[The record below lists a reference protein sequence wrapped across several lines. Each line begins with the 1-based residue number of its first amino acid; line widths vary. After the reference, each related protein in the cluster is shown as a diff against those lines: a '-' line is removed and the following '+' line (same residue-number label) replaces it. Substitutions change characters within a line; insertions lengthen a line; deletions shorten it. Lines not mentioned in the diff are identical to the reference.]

1 MVFDPHAK
9 LEKIF
14 FNPPIW
20 IWIIWLVSRNL
31 KHANSLIYHDSQT
44 LHFTI
49 LYWHVI
55 INIISSS
62 NSNTPILFRAIIT
75 IIKWCYTPANK
86 AGGDLNHKNTQ
97 KSKGTVAGSE
107 PWIQGPKCFQLC
119 HLQPNAD
126 IVNWKWVLWNLSSQ
140 QPPYWI
146 QPSCVVLHHGKIV
159 SKFWANVNLPGN
171 CINTQSFSLL
181 K

>member
-1 MVFDPHAK
+1 MWHPQRLARLTNFANLWSQSEEVPIVANSNCTMPLDITQCYQPAKMLQNTSGFCCGPCWLGCQFLTDLKIETVVTAGSMVFDPHAK

-20 IWIIWLVSRNL
+20 IWIILLVMVYKSWIIGLVSRNL
-31 KHANSLIYHDSQT
+31 KHANSLIYHDSRT

-75 IIKWCYTPANK
+75 IIKWC
-86 AGGDLNHKNTQ
+86 
-97 KSKGTVAGSE
+97 
-107 PWIQGPKCFQLC
+107 
-119 HLQPNAD
+119 
-126 IVNWKWVLWNLSSQ
+126 
-140 QPPYWI
+140 
-146 QPSCVVLHHGKIV
+146 
-159 SKFWANVNLPGN
+159 
-171 CINTQSFSLL
+171 
-181 K
+181 